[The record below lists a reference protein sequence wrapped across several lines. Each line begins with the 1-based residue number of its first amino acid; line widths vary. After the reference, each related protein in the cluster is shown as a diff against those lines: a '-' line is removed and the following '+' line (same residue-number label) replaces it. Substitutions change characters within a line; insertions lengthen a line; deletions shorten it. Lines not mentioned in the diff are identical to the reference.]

1 MNFSGKTVTS
11 EHVVLLD
18 QSLQPIGSTPK
29 SNVHHANTPLH
40 LAVSCY
46 LFDENQRLFVSQRAY
61 TKLTWP
67 GVITNSACGHPLPQE
82 SLHSAVHRIV
92 NRELGCAVR
101 QLATVL
107 PNFSYHAVSEEGIV
121 EWEYCPVVVGTI
133 ESAELE
139 LNPDEVAG
147 GFWMTWDAFVKFA
160 AQQPDTIDLSPWCQ
174 LQAAALRGFE
184 QPYNMSDRT
193 AELPKYLA

>member
-1 MNFSGKTVTS
+1 MNASVKTAAP

-29 SNVHHANTPLH
+29 SHVHHDNTPLH

-46 LFDENQRLFVSQRAY
+46 LFDENLRLFVSQRAY

-82 SLHSAVHRIV
+82 SLHDAVRRIV
-92 NRELGCAVR
+92 NRELGCNVR

-107 PNFSYHAVSEEGIV
+107 PNFSYHAVSEDGIV
-121 EWEYCPVVVGTI
+121 EWEYCPVVVGAI
-133 ESAELE
+133 ESAELAP
-139 LNPDEVAG
+139 NPDEVAG
-147 GFWMTWDAFVKFA
+147 GFWLTWGAFAKLAV
-160 AQQPDTIDLSPWCQ
+160 QQPDTIGLSPWCK
-174 LQAAALRGFE
+174 LQAAALGGFE
-184 QPYNMSDRT
+184 QPYNMSDRSG
-193 AELPKYLA
+193 ELPKYLV